1 MAVLWQPCPQGL
13 SFFKGKALGT
23 RLVLWVNG
31 SLSLYQLGKP
41 LYRNSGEVVKKKSLQ
56 ILDLQR
62 LASLTGGGGG
72 VLTMM
77 AKTGWLRPK
86 GVPFFRLQVHERVEI
101 SVVEVYGREGNL
113 SFGLVKGPKRAHR

>member
-41 LYRNSGEVVKKKSLQ
+41 LYRNSGEVVKKKESPDFRSPEVG
-56 ILDLQR
+56 ISD
-62 LASLTGGGGG
+62 GGGGG
-72 VLTMM
+72 THYDGLYGEAPPERGT
-77 AKTGWLRPK
+77 
-86 GVPFFRLQVHERVEI
+86 FSRLQVHERVGI
-101 SVVEVYGREGNL
+101 SVVEEYGREGNL

>member
-41 LYRNSGEVVKKKSLQ
+41 LYRNSGEVVKKKKSLQ

-72 VLTMM
+72 LIMM
-77 AKTGWLRPK
+77 AYRGRLRPK
-86 GVPFFRLQVHERVEI
+86 GVPFPGFR
-101 SVVEVYGREGNL
+101 YM
-113 SFGLVKGPKRAHR
+113 KG

>member
-1 MAVLWQPCPQGL
+1 MA
-13 SFFKGKALGT
+13 
-23 RLVLWVNG
+23 VLWVNG

-41 LYRNSGEVVKKKSLQ
+41 LYRNSGEVVKKTESLQ

-72 VLTMM
+72 THYDGLYGEAPPERGT
-77 AKTGWLRPK
+77 
-86 GVPFFRLQVHERVEI
+86 FFRLQVHERVGI

-113 SFGLVKGPKRAHR
+113 SFGLVKGPKRAHI